1 MKKPIISFQDVSFQ
15 YHSQSKPTLNHLNFD
30 IYPGEKVLIAGPS
43 GSGKTTISRLMNG
56 LIPSAYPGKLNGKI
70 LINGQSIADQS
81 IFDLSLKVG
90 TVLQDPDTQFVG
102 LTVAEDI
109 AFALENDADSQDDLK
124 QKARKWAQRL
134 NIPRILNQ
142 HPQEISGGQKQRVA
156 MAGVLVDEGKILLFD
171 EPLASLDPVAGRAS
185 IKLIDEMQKENNTTT
200 VIIEHRIEDVLYRP
214 VDRIILIDGGQIVAN
229 DTPEVVLKSGILPQ
243 LGLREPL
250 YLSALKYV
258 GQDLAP
264 LKQVASVQT
273 VTLKA
278 AATEQLQDWGHPQL
292 HSQAPTTDKPPL
304 LEAQNISFGYGDKQ
318 VLNRLNLQV
327 RAGEMVSLVGRNGVG
342 KTTLS
347 NVVTGFLHQDTGDLL
362 LNGHDINEASIK
374 ERADH
379 IGYVL
384 QDPNMMISKNTV
396 TEEVALGLVLR
407 EVDASKIE
415 KRVAQTLKVCGL
427 YAYRHWP
434 ISALSYGQKKR
445 VTIAAILVLQPE
457 LLILDEPTAGQDWR
471 HYTEM
476 MTFIQSLNRQL
487 GLSVIFIT
495 HDMHLMMEYTDR
507 VVVLNDGQIAYDDQ
521 PMKLF
526 ANLDL
531 LKQASLVETSLF
543 TLAQRAGVDPEQLI
557 ANFIAQEKAGR
568 SHE

>member
-15 YHSQSKPTLNHLNFD
+15 YQSQSEPTLHHLSFD
-30 IYPGEKVLIAGPS
+30 IYPGEKVLIAGAS

-56 LIPSAYPGKLNGKI
+56 LIPSAYPGELSGKI
-70 LINGQSIADQS
+70 FINGESVTDQT
-81 IFDLSLKVG
+81 IFDLSLRVG

-109 AFALENDADSQDDLK
+109 AFALENDAEDQSVLK
-124 QKARKWAQRL
+124 QKAKDWAKQL
-134 NIPRILNQ
+134 KIPAILNN
-142 HPQEISGGQKQRVA
+142 HPQEISGGQKQRVS

-171 EPLASLDPVAGRAS
+171 EPLASLDPIAGRES
-185 IKLIDEMQKENNTTT
+185 IELIDDMQKNGATTT

-214 VDRIILIDGGQIVAN
+214 VDRIILIDQGKLVAN
-229 DTPEVVLKSGILPQ
+229 DTPNTILKSGILAK

-250 YLSALKYV
+250 YLSALKYA
-258 GQDLAP
+258 GIDLT
-264 LKQVASVQT
+264 QVADVDSVGKVALSASTISALQAWVKPQQARVQT
-273 VTLKA
+273 MDVKPM
-278 AATEQLQDWGHPQL
+278 LQ
-292 HSQAPTTDKPPL
+292 AN
-304 LEAQNISFGYGDKQ
+304 NISFSYDSKQ
-318 VLNRLNLQV
+318 VLNKLNLNIN
-327 RAGEMVSLVGRNGVG
+327 AGEMVSLVGRNGVG

-347 NVVTGFLHQDTGDLL
+347 NIITGFLHQSSGDLV
-362 LNGHDINEASIK
+362 LNGHSINEASIK

-396 TEEVALGLVLR
+396 SEEVALGLTLR
-407 EVDASKIE
+407 AVAPDEIE
-415 KRVAQTLKVCGL
+415 RRVAETLKVCGL
-427 YAYRHWP
+427 FEFRHWP
-434 ISALSYGQKKR
+434 ISALSFGHKKR
-445 VTIAAILVLQPE
+445 VTIAAILVLNPE
-457 LLILDEPTAGQDWR
+457 LLILDEPTAGQDWQ

-476 MTFIQSLNRQL
+476 MTFIRDLNRKI
-487 GLSVIFIT
+487 GISVIFIT

-507 VVVLNDGQIAYDDQ
+507 VVVLNNGVIAYDDQ

-543 TLAQRAGVDPEQLI
+543 TLAQRIKVDPEALI
-557 ANFIAQEKAGR
+557 ASFINQEKVVQTN
-568 SHE
+568 E

>member
-15 YHSQSKPTLNHLNFD
+15 YRSQSEPTLHHLSFD
-30 IYPGEKVLIAGPS
+30 IYPGEKVLIAGAS

-56 LIPSAYPGKLNGKI
+56 LIPSAYPGELSGKI
-70 LINGQSIADQS
+70 FINGESVTDQT
-81 IFDLSLKVG
+81 IFDLSLRVG

-109 AFALENDADSQDDLK
+109 AFALENDAEDQSVLK
-124 QKARKWAQRL
+124 QKAKDWAKQL
-134 NIPRILNQ
+134 KIPAILNN
-142 HPQEISGGQKQRVA
+142 HPQEISGGQKQRVS

-171 EPLASLDPVAGRAS
+171 EPLASLDPIAGRES
-185 IKLIDEMQKENNTTT
+185 IELIDDMQKNGATTT

-214 VDRIILIDGGQIVAN
+214 VDRIILIDQGKLVAN
-229 DTPEVVLKSGILPQ
+229 DTPNTILKSGILAK

-250 YLSALKYV
+250 YLSALKYA
-258 GQDLAP
+258 GIDLT
-264 LKQVASVQT
+264 QVADVDSVGKVALSASTISALQAWVKPQQARVQT
-273 VTLKA
+273 MDVKPM
-278 AATEQLQDWGHPQL
+278 LQ
-292 HSQAPTTDKPPL
+292 AN
-304 LEAQNISFGYGDKQ
+304 NISFSYDSKQ
-318 VLNRLNLQV
+318 VLNKLNLNIN
-327 RAGEMVSLVGRNGVG
+327 AGEMVSLVGRNGVG

-347 NVVTGFLHQDTGDLL
+347 NIITGFLHQSSGDLV
-362 LNGHDINEASIK
+362 LNGHSINEASIK

-396 TEEVALGLVLR
+396 SEEVALGLTLR
-407 EVDASKIE
+407 AVAPDEIE
-415 KRVAQTLKVCGL
+415 RRVAETFKVCGL
-427 YAYRHWP
+427 FEFRHWP
-434 ISALSYGQKKR
+434 ISALSFGQKKR
-445 VTIAAILVLQPE
+445 VTIAAILVLNPE
-457 LLILDEPTAGQDWR
+457 LLILDEPTAGQDWQ

-476 MTFIQSLNRQL
+476 MTFIRDLNRKI
-487 GLSVIFIT
+487 GISVIFIT

-507 VVVLNDGQIAYDDQ
+507 VVVLNNGVIAYDDQ

-543 TLAQRAGVDPEQLI
+543 TLAQRIKVDPEALI
-557 ANFIAQEKAGR
+557 ASFINQEKVVQTN
-568 SHE
+568 E

>member
-15 YHSQSKPTLNHLNFD
+15 YQSQSEPTLHHLSFD
-30 IYPGEKVLIAGPS
+30 IYPGEKVLIAGAS

-56 LIPSAYPGKLNGKI
+56 LIPSAYPGELSGKI
-70 LINGQSIADQS
+70 FINGESVTDQT
-81 IFDLSLKVG
+81 IFDLSLRVG

-109 AFALENDADSQDDLK
+109 AFALENDAEDQSVLK
-124 QKARKWAQRL
+124 QKAKDWAKQL
-134 NIPRILNQ
+134 KIPAILNN
-142 HPQEISGGQKQRVA
+142 HPQEISGGQKQRVS

-171 EPLASLDPVAGRAS
+171 EPLASLDPIAGRES
-185 IKLIDEMQKENNTTT
+185 IELIDDMQKNGATTT

-214 VDRIILIDGGQIVAN
+214 VDRIILIDQGKLVAN
-229 DTPEVVLKSGILPQ
+229 DTPNTILKSGILAK

-250 YLSALKYV
+250 YLSALKYA
-258 GQDLAP
+258 GIDLT
-264 LKQVASVQT
+264 QVADVDSVGKVALSASTISALQAWVKPQQARVQT
-273 VTLKA
+273 MDVKPM
-278 AATEQLQDWGHPQL
+278 LQ
-292 HSQAPTTDKPPL
+292 AN
-304 LEAQNISFGYGDKQ
+304 NISFSYDSKQ
-318 VLNRLNLQV
+318 VLNKLNLNIN
-327 RAGEMVSLVGRNGVG
+327 AGEMVSLVGRNGVG

-347 NVVTGFLHQDTGDLL
+347 NIITGFLHQSSGDLV
-362 LNGHDINEASIK
+362 LNGHSINEASIK

-396 TEEVALGLVLR
+396 SEEVALGLTLR
-407 EVDASKIE
+407 AVAPDEIE
-415 KRVAQTLKVCGL
+415 RRVAETFKVCGL
-427 YAYRHWP
+427 FEFRHWP
-434 ISALSYGQKKR
+434 ISALSFGQKKR
-445 VTIAAILVLQPE
+445 VTIAAILVLNPE
-457 LLILDEPTAGQDWR
+457 LLILDEPTAGQDWQ

-476 MTFIQSLNRQL
+476 MTFIRDLNRKI
-487 GLSVIFIT
+487 GISVIFIT

-507 VVVLNDGQIAYDDQ
+507 VVVLNNGVIAYDDQ

-543 TLAQRAGVDPEQLI
+543 TLAQRIKVDPEALI
-557 ANFIAQEKAGR
+557 ASFINQEKVVQTN
-568 SHE
+568 E

>member
-15 YHSQSKPTLNHLNFD
+15 YQSQSEPTLHHLSFD
-30 IYPGEKVLIAGPS
+30 IYPGEKVLIAGAS

-56 LIPSAYPGKLNGKI
+56 LIPSAYPGELSGKI
-70 LINGQSIADQS
+70 FINGESVTDQT
-81 IFDLSLKVG
+81 IFDLSLRVG

-109 AFALENDADSQDDLK
+109 AFALENDAEDQSVLK
-124 QKARKWAQRL
+124 QKAKDWAKQL
-134 NIPRILNQ
+134 KIPAILNN
-142 HPQEISGGQKQRVA
+142 HPQEISGGQKQRVS

-171 EPLASLDPVAGRAS
+171 EPLASLDPIAGRES
-185 IKLIDEMQKENNTTT
+185 IELIDDMQKNGATTT

-214 VDRIILIDGGQIVAN
+214 VDRIILIDQGKLVAN
-229 DTPEVVLKSGILPQ
+229 DTPNTILKSGILAK

-250 YLSALKYV
+250 YLSALKYA
-258 GQDLAP
+258 GIDLT
-264 LKQVASVQT
+264 QVADVDSVGKVALSASTISALQAWVKPQQGRVQT
-273 VTLKA
+273 MDVKPM
-278 AATEQLQDWGHPQL
+278 LQ
-292 HSQAPTTDKPPL
+292 AN
-304 LEAQNISFGYGDKQ
+304 NISFSYDSKQ
-318 VLNRLNLQV
+318 VLNKLNLNIN
-327 RAGEMVSLVGRNGVG
+327 AGEMVSLVGRNGVG

-347 NVVTGFLHQDTGDLL
+347 NIITGFLHQSSGDLV
-362 LNGHDINEASIK
+362 LNGHSINEASIK

-396 TEEVALGLVLR
+396 SEEVALGLTLR
-407 EVDASKIE
+407 AVAPDEIE
-415 KRVAQTLKVCGL
+415 RRVAETFKVCGL
-427 YAYRHWP
+427 FEFRHWP
-434 ISALSYGQKKR
+434 ISALSFGQKKR
-445 VTIAAILVLQPE
+445 VKIAAILVLNPE
-457 LLILDEPTAGQDWR
+457 LLILDEPTAGQDWQ

-476 MTFIQSLNRQL
+476 MTFIRDLNRKI
-487 GLSVIFIT
+487 GISVIFIT

-507 VVVLNDGQIAYDDQ
+507 VVVLNNGVIAYDDQ

-543 TLAQRAGVDPEQLI
+543 TLAQRIKVDPEALI
-557 ANFIAQEKAGR
+557 ASFINQEKVVQTN
-568 SHE
+568 E

>member
-15 YHSQSKPTLNHLNFD
+15 YQSQSEPTLHHLSFD
-30 IYPGEKVLIAGPS
+30 IYPGEKVLIAGAS

-56 LIPSAYPGKLNGKI
+56 LIPSAYPGELSGKI
-70 LINGQSIADQS
+70 LINGESVTDQT
-81 IFDLSLKVG
+81 IFDLSLRVG

-109 AFALENDADSQDDLK
+109 AFALENDAEDQSVLK
-124 QKARKWAQRL
+124 QKAKDWAKQL
-134 NIPRILNQ
+134 KIPAILNN
-142 HPQEISGGQKQRVA
+142 HPQEISGGQKQRVS

-171 EPLASLDPVAGRAS
+171 EPLASLDPIAGRES
-185 IKLIDEMQKENNTTT
+185 IELIDDMQKNGATTT

-214 VDRIILIDGGQIVAN
+214 VDRIILIDQGKLVAN
-229 DTPEVVLKSGILPQ
+229 DTPNTILKSGILAK

-250 YLSALKYV
+250 YLSALKYA
-258 GQDLAP
+258 GIDLT
-264 LKQVASVQT
+264 QVADVDSVGKVALSASTISALQAWVKPQQARVQT
-273 VTLKA
+273 MDVKPM
-278 AATEQLQDWGHPQL
+278 LQ
-292 HSQAPTTDKPPL
+292 AN
-304 LEAQNISFGYGDKQ
+304 NISFSYDSKQ
-318 VLNRLNLQV
+318 VLNKLNLNIN
-327 RAGEMVSLVGRNGVG
+327 AGEMVSLVGRNGVG

-347 NVVTGFLHQDTGDLL
+347 NIITGFLHQSSGDLD
-362 LNGHDINEASIK
+362 LNGHSINEASIK

-396 TEEVALGLVLR
+396 SEEVALGLTLR
-407 EVDASKIE
+407 AVAPDEIE
-415 KRVAQTLKVCGL
+415 RRVAETLKVCGL
-427 YAYRHWP
+427 FEFRHWP
-434 ISALSYGQKKR
+434 ISALSFGQKKR
-445 VTIAAILVLQPE
+445 VTIAAILVLNPE
-457 LLILDEPTAGQDWR
+457 LLILDEPTAGQDWQ

-476 MTFIQSLNRQL
+476 MTFIRDLNRKI
-487 GLSVIFIT
+487 GISVIFIT

-507 VVVLNDGQIAYDDQ
+507 VVVLNNGVIAYDDQ

-543 TLAQRAGVDPEQLI
+543 TLAQRIKVDPEALI
-557 ANFIAQEKAGR
+557 ASFINQEKVVQTN
-568 SHE
+568 E